1 MGTASPEC
9 MGPLMLA
16 EWWQRL
22 LAAWGLGGRMFPLND
37 ASVPN
42 PNLRQLIWQVGDV
55 QFPLRNLEE
64 GRSDII
70 CELQVLFNT

>member
-1 MGTASPEC
+1 
-9 MGPLMLA
+9 
-16 EWWQRL
+16 
-22 LAAWGLGGRMFPLND
+22 MFPLND

-70 CELQVLFNT
+70 CEPQVLFNT